1 MDDERP
7 VGVPPLK
14 EIKQIIENDK
24 NNGFIGLKA
33 KINEILNNEDN
44 SLKVIKNSEY
54 LRSKNKMST
63 LSRGNFITQN
73 RTDVHKANKRD
84 ESWQEAQTAKQTKN
98 QTKKE
103 MVQVRNELM
112 MQRNRDSKLFLLQR
126 KEILQKIKED

>member
-14 EIKQIIENDK
+14 EIKQIIDNDK

-54 LRSKNKMST
+54 LRSKNKMSK

-84 ESWQEAQTAKQTKN
+84 ECWQEAQTAKQTKN

-103 MVQVRNELM
+103 MVLVRNELM